1 MKHIVIDARLYG
13 PQHTGI
19 GRYVQNLLVNLP
31 TLPNFNRYRFTL
43 LVYSENLPQI
53 QQELGHN
60 FHYVTTS
67 IRHYS
72 VREQFVLPFIIYGL
86 KPDLFHVPHFNKPI
100 LYTGKTIITI
110 HDLIKNFSKGSDT
123 TNQNPLF
130 YWPKYFLY
138 RLLSYVIIRH
148 DSIIVPSNFWRHFII
163 KHYKINPQK
172 IITTYEAVDKEIVK
186 NTKQKITKNLL
197 YVGNL
202 YPHKNIQIIFEALKS
217 LPQFH
222 LNIISK
228 PSVFLERTKN
238 SVKAMGI
245 ESQITFLGFV
255 NDANLGRYYEQ
266 AYAYIFPSLM
276 EGFGLPGL
284 EAMAYGCPV
293 VAAKTSCL
301 PEVYGQAALY
311 FDPHN
316 ADSLIVAID
325 SISQQRKQ
333 LQELG
338 YHQIAKY
345 SWHQTAALTLAYYEK
360 CLNS

>member
-1 MKHIVIDARLYG
+1 M
-13 PQHTGI
+13 
-19 GRYVQNLLVNLP
+19 
-31 TLPNFNRYRFTL
+31 
-43 LVYSENLPQI
+43 
-53 QQELGHN
+53 
-60 FHYVTTS
+60 
-67 IRHYS
+67 
-72 VREQFVLPFIIYGL
+72 
-86 KPDLFHVPHFNKPI
+86 
-100 LYTGKTIITI
+100 
-110 HDLIKNFSKGSDT
+110 
-123 TNQNPLF
+123 
-130 YWPKYFLY
+130 LY